1 MNIRDR
7 AELVWAALEKSAHDP
22 LLELI
27 NAAKNKDLALE
38 DRIAI
43 NKELLQYVAPK
54 LKAVDLNA
62 NIDFD
67 GNVTVVS
74 YKDMTKDEADE
85 HSKKSAERSSK

>member
-7 AELVWAALEKSAHDP
+7 AELVWAALEKAAHDP

-27 NAAKNKDLALE
+27 NAAKSKDLALE

-67 GNVTVVS
+67 GEIKIVS
-74 YKDMTKDEADE
+74 FRDMTPGEADD
-85 HSKKSAERSSK
+85 HSRKSAEKSGK